1 MTLIAALVLFALSI
15 ERQTYRQLFL
25 TPERQTGVLAVA
37 VTLGCL
43 WQVKAGILP
52 ELDIHVLGLSAAA
65 LVLGF
70 RLAMLAG
77 FIALLLTLITTTY
90 NLDSF
95 GNLWLFSIVL
105 PTMFSYG
112 LYLLIYRF
120 LPHHFFV
127 YIFVAAFISGGM
139 TAAFK
144 IVSSSLFFFYIGSY
158 DWQTLADNYLYFS
171 VIMWFPEAMLSGMTM
186 TLLIT
191 YRPHWVKTFYDKEY
205 LNQ

>member
-1 MTLIAALVLFALSI
+1 MLAFSI
-15 ERQTYRQLFL
+15 ERQSYLQLFE
-25 TPERQTGVLAVA
+25 TPERQTGVFAVA
-37 VTLGCL
+37 VTLACL

-52 ELDIHVLGLSAAA
+52 ELDIHILGLTAATLVLGL
-65 LVLGF
+65 
-70 RLAMLAG
+70 RLTLLAG
-77 FIALLLTLITTTY
+77 LMALLFTLITTSHTIT
-90 NLDSF
+90 SF
-95 GNLWLFSIVL
+95 GNLWLFSVTLPVL
-105 PTMFSYG
+105 FSYG
-112 LYLLIYRF
+112 LFLLVYRF

-127 YIFVAAFISGGM
+127 YVFVAAFISAGM

-144 IVSSSLFFFYIGSY
+144 IVTTTLFFFYNDTY
-158 DWQTLADNYLYFS
+158 DWITLTDNYLYFS